1 MFSRDHLIIG
11 AVGFVL
17 GGVVATASITAVLM
31 TQSHEEKTCPP
42 VTAII
47 APAPQTMNQ
56 GQATTP
62 PPPPPVSE
70 PTPTPVAVATPEP
83 VKSAPPT
90 ALKPVPTKKLNSLE
104 AEEAD
109 RLTEEQKQLLA
120 RKNNLHSQVN
130 DSAEIIRLKEQ
141 QIKEM
146 EAKLKQ

>member
-17 GGVVATASITAVLM
+17 GGVVATASITAVLL

-47 APAPQTMNQ
+47 APAPQMMNQ

-62 PPPPPVSE
+62 PPPSPVSE
-70 PTPTPVAVATPEP
+70 PAPTPVAVATPEP

-141 QIKEM
+141 QIIEM

>member
-17 GGVVATASITAVLM
+17 GGVVATASITAVLL
-31 TQSHEEKTCPP
+31 TQAHEEKTCPP

-62 PPPPPVSE
+62 PPPP
-70 PTPTPVAVATPEP
+70 TPVAAATPEP

-146 EAKLKQ
+146 EAKLKE

>member
-17 GGVVATASITAVLM
+17 GGVVATASITAVLL
-31 TQSHEEKTCPP
+31 TQAHEEKTCPP

-47 APAPQTMNQ
+47 APAPQTMNL

-62 PPPPPVSE
+62 PPPP
-70 PTPTPVAVATPEP
+70 TPVAAATPEP

-109 RLTEEQKQLLA
+109 RLTEEQKQL
-120 RKNNLHSQVN
+120 
-130 DSAEIIRLKEQ
+130 
-141 QIKEM
+141 
-146 EAKLKQ
+146 

>member
-1 MFSRDHLIIG
+1 MLFRSGL
-11 AVGFVL
+11 
-17 GGVVATASITAVLM
+17 
-31 TQSHEEKTCPP
+31 
-42 VTAII
+42 
-47 APAPQTMNQ
+47 
-56 GQATTP
+56 
-62 PPPPPVSE
+62 SE
-70 PTPTPVAVATPEP
+70 PTPVAVATPEP

>member
-1 MFSRDHLIIG
+1 
-11 AVGFVL
+11 
-17 GGVVATASITAVLM
+17 M
-31 TQSHEEKTCPP
+31 TQAHEEKTCPP

-47 APAPQTMNQ
+47 APAPQTMNL

-70 PTPTPVAVATPEP
+70 PEPVAAATPEP

>member
-47 APAPQTMNQ
+47 APAPQTMNL

-70 PTPTPVAVATPEP
+70 PAPTPVAVATPEP

-120 RKNNLHSQVN
+120 RKNNLHSQVK